1 MEKLLYLDHSAT
13 TPVKQ
18 EVLETMLPYLS
29 EAFGNPSSIYRI
41 GREARLAVEKAREKI
56 AAAIGAEAGEVYF
69 TGSGT
74 EADNWALR
82 GVARLLEKKGRH
94 IITSAI
100 EHPAVLETCR
110 DLQQQ
115 GGEITYLPVDS
126 DGLVSAT
133 DLEAAIRPDTVLVSI
148 MAANNEIGTVEPF
161 AELAEVCRKK
171 GVFFHTDAVQAIGQI
186 PIDVKKMGIDL
197 LSMSGHKFY
206 GPKGVGAL
214 YVRKGIAIKPFI
226 TGGHQEKGRRA
237 ATENVGGI
245 VGMGTAIEL
254 AIKDLTKNTE
264 HLRMLRDTAISRIEA
279 EIPYV
284 RLNGHRTCRLPG
296 HVNFSFQF
304 IEGESL
310 LLMLDI
316 NGIAGSSGSACTS
329 GSLDP
334 SHVLLAIGLPHEIA
348 HGSLRLTFGAENT
361 MEDVDYLVEKLKTIV
376 QRLRDMSPLYHK

>member
-126 DGLVSAT
+126 DGLVSAA

-161 AELAEVCRKK
+161 AELAAVCRKK

-206 GPKGVGAL
+206 GPKGVGA
-214 YVRKGIAIKPFI
+214 
-226 TGGHQEKGRRA
+226 
-237 ATENVGGI
+237 
-245 VGMGTAIEL
+245 
-254 AIKDLTKNTE
+254 
-264 HLRMLRDTAISRIEA
+264 
-279 EIPYV
+279 
-284 RLNGHRTCRLPG
+284 
-296 HVNFSFQF
+296 
-304 IEGESL
+304 
-310 LLMLDI
+310 
-316 NGIAGSSGSACTS
+316 
-329 GSLDP
+329 
-334 SHVLLAIGLPHEIA
+334 
-348 HGSLRLTFGAENT
+348 
-361 MEDVDYLVEKLKTIV
+361 
-376 QRLRDMSPLYHK
+376 